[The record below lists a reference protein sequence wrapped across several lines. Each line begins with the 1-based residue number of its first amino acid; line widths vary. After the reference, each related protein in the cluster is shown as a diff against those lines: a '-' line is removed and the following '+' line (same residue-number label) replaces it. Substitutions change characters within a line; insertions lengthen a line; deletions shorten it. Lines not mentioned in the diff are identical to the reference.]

1 MGLAGTLGGNHF
13 LECSVVTVRR
23 RSTLWSA
30 VVAAGARGIGV
41 LLPALA
47 LQGCF
52 DVHQF
57 DPGNGRFVIDD
68 FEDGDTLPK
77 ATPLFKQWTCFTFN
91 PNIGQDPAQSVNCGL
106 ETPGDASGYALFA
119 SFTLHDPPDS
129 NLQYPGAA
137 LATSTYP
144 MVDFNGYHNL
154 VFSLRVDRGNLPSAA
169 FAHVVLDCNSVI
181 AESPKKPGE
190 NFAVDQQIVAT
201 DTWKTFTL
209 ELSKFTQPLWQLNRF
224 ASGIQTCLAVIDD
237 VNFQVSGQL
246 ADGQSAYGVIHIDDI
261 YLE

>member
-1 MGLAGTLGGNHF
+1 MVRVPRGSTP
-13 LECSVVTVRR
+13 RR
-23 RSTLWSA
+23 R
-30 VVAAGARGIGV
+30 VVAAVARAIGL

-47 LQGCF
+47 LQACF
-52 DVHQF
+52 DVHQGN
-57 DPGNGRFVIDD
+57 PGDGHFVIDD

-77 ATPLFKQWTCFTFN
+77 ATPLFTQWNCFTFN
-91 PNIGQDPAQSVNCGL
+91 PYIGQDPAQSVNCGL

-119 SFTLHDPPDS
+119 AFTLHDPPDS
-129 NLQYPGAA
+129 ILQYGGAA
-137 LATSTYP
+137 LATETYP

-154 VFSLRVDRGNLPSAA
+154 VFSLRVDRGNLPPAA

-201 DTWKTFTL
+201 DTWSTFKL

-224 ASGIQTCLAVIDD
+224 ASGIQTCLAVIDG
-237 VNFQVSGQL
+237 VNFQVDGQL
-246 ADGQSAYGVIHIDDI
+246 ADGQSAYGVIHIDYI

>member
-1 MGLAGTLGGNHF
+1 MVREPRGSTP
-13 LECSVVTVRR
+13 RR
-23 RSTLWSA
+23 R
-30 VVAAGARGIGV
+30 VAAAAARVIGL

-47 LQGCF
+47 LQACF
-52 DVHQF
+52 DVHQG

-77 ATPLFKQWTCFTFN
+77 APSFQKWNCFTFN

-119 SFTLHDPPDS
+119 AFTLHDPPDGT
-129 NLQYPGAA
+129 LQWGGAA
-137 LATSTYP
+137 LVTITYP

-201 DTWKTFTL
+201 DTWSTFKL

-224 ASGIQTCLAVIDD
+224 AGGMQACLAVIDS
-237 VNFQVSGQL
+237 VNFQVAGQL
-246 ADGQSAYGVIHIDDI
+246 ADGQSAYGVIHIDNI